1 MSYYSQ
7 SQQIDTNAITLKSLT
22 STDVDINCLTGNV
35 RINGIVP
42 GAGGG
47 GGGGGPYDGP
57 GNIRLNTG
65 NFIAEG
71 DGVATGLMTG
81 QTIAS
86 VGKVTAGGNL
96 ETNANIEIKT
106 NGNLT
111 LDGNGSI
118 LQLGGGKITSGSGG
132 IESLGDIKTI
142 GAFDLEIGKD
152 IYFDGTDIYH
162 RTNNP
167 AAQKSYKDYKQLPGL
182 NDANKFTGANQFNS
196 NTTEFAAKVSVGTRD
211 PQSLLFTQNL
221 ALNTSGNIE
230 SKTINNG
237 TLIQCGNI
245 NCGNAGENEVR
256 ARVFKTRTNEHSSPE
271 GWTIEQQLPSNPAVP
286 FDRSLTFKGG
296 EANAFIS
303 IIDNAPGVIPNIVL
317 DPRTSVLGGL
327 ISATTYQVGQ
337 SIEGFLIEQPNT
349 GGDTNNLLIKAGSNE
364 GVVKFQNNAG
374 TINLAIIQKDPVT
387 NQGRIYCPA
396 IFFGTTGVHNSI
408 VNDTSG
414 PDSLVLKIRQATSSS
429 KVEFLDDEDASI
441 MEVKKTEIELG
452 PTIPITF
459 GAYNFRPQQYYRDI
473 TAFSFNHSALGAT
486 NQIFTT
492 NSSDWVNVNTG
503 ATNQTI
509 SMGNVS
515 NRGAYKLTLR
525 QTTAGTLG
533 QINDLRL
540 MSDIV
545 LTRANDNDPDIIL
558 PSPTVYSF
566 DSYDGQGQAPIIT
579 MSPGSFVYNVYATFP
594 QTSGNETANVRITL
608 TQMPYFA

>member
-7 SQQIDTNAITLKSLT
+7 SQQIDTNSITLKSLT

-35 RINGIVP
+35 KINGIVP
-42 GAGGG
+42 TGGG
-47 GGGGGPYDGP
+47 GIALPINGVGDITVT
-57 GNIRLNTG
+57 GNITAN
-65 NFIAEG
+65 G

-111 LDGNGSI
+111 LDGNGTI
-118 LQLGGGKITSGSGG
+118 LQLGSGKITSGSGG
-132 IESLGDIKTI
+132 IESTGDIKTI

-162 RTNNP
+162 RTINP
-167 AAQKSYKDYKQLPGL
+167 VAQKSYKDYKQLAGL

-211 PQSLLFTQNL
+211 PVSLLFTQNL

-237 TLIQCGNI
+237 TIIQCGNI

-256 ARVFKTRTNEHSSPE
+256 ARVYKTRTTEHNSPE
-271 GWTIEQQLPSNPAVP
+271 GWTIEQQIPSNPASN
-286 FDRSLTFKGG
+286 FDKSLTFTGG

-303 IIDNAPGVIPNIVL
+303 ILDSAHSGFVPNIVI
-317 DPRTSVLGGL
+317 DPRNSTLGGL
-327 ISATTYQVGQ
+327 LAATVHQVGQ
-337 SIEGFLIEQPNT
+337 GGEAYWLEQPNT
-349 GGDTNNLLIKAGSNE
+349 GGDADNLLIRAGSGE
-364 GVVKFQNNAG
+364 GSVKFKNNAYN
-374 TINLAIIQKDPVT
+374 IDLAIIQKDPVT

-408 VNDTSG
+408 VNDTTG

-429 KVEFLDDEDASI
+429 KVEFLDDANASI

-452 PTIPITF
+452 PSIPITF
-459 GAYNFRPQQYYRDI
+459 GAYNFRPQQFYKDI
-473 TAFSFNHSALGAT
+473 TAFSFNNSAIGVT
-486 NQIFTT
+486 NRIFTT
-492 NSSDWVNVNTG
+492 SDTDWINVNTG
-503 ATNQTI
+503 ATSQNL
-509 SMGNVS
+509 NLAVEA
-515 NRGAYKLTLR
+515 NKGAYKLTFR
-525 QTTAGTLG
+525 QISAGTLG
-533 QINDLRL
+533 QINGMRI

-545 LTRANDNDPDIIL
+545 LTLVNDGDPQITL
-558 PSPTVYSF
+558 PSPSSYAF
-566 DSYDGQGQAPIIT
+566 EAYDGIAPIIT
-579 MSPGSFVYNVYATFP
+579 MAPGFLVYNVYATFP
-594 QTSGNETANVRITL
+594 QVSGNETANVRITL

>member
-7 SQQIDTNAITLKSLT
+7 SQQINTNAITLKSLT

-42 GAGGG
+42 SAGGG

-118 LQLGGGKITSGSGG
+118 VQLGGGKITSGSGG
-132 IESLGDIKTI
+132 IESYGHIKTI
-142 GAFDLEIGKD
+142 GAFDAEIGKD
-152 IYFDGTDIYH
+152 IYFDGQDIYH
-162 RTNNP
+162 RTFNP
-167 AAQKSYKDYKQLPGL
+167 SAQQNYKDYKQLAGK
-182 NDANKFTGANQFNS
+182 NDNNVFTGSNQFNS
-196 NTTEFAAKVSVGTRD
+196 NATEFSAKVSVGTRD

-245 NCGNAGENEVR
+245 NCGNAGDNEVR
-256 ARVFKTRTNEHSSPE
+256 ARVYKTRTNEHSSPE

-286 FDRSLTFKGG
+286 FDRSLTFRGG

-303 IIDNAPGVIPNIVL
+303 IIDNAASIIPNIVL

-337 SIEGFLIEQPNT
+337 SIEAFLLEQPNT
-349 GGDTNNLLIKAGSNE
+349 GGDANNLLIKAGSNE

-429 KVEFLDDEDASI
+429 KVEFLDDADASI

-459 GAYNFRPQQYYRDI
+459 GAYNFRPIQYYKDI
-473 TAFSFNHSALGAT
+473 TNFSFNHNTIGPT
-486 NQIFTT
+486 NLIFTT
-492 NSSDWVNVNTG
+492 QDTDWVNLNSG
-503 ATNQTI
+503 AIGQALNL
-509 SMGNVS
+509 GVFA
-515 NRGAYKLTLR
+515 NRGAYKLTFR
-525 QTTAGTLG
+525 QTNGGTLG
-533 QINDLRL
+533 QINDMRI

-545 LTRANDNDPDIIL
+545 LTQPNDGAPQISL
-558 PSPTVYSF
+558 PSPSSYAF
-566 DSYDGQGQAPIIT
+566 EAYDGVAPEIT
-579 MSPGSFVYNVYATFP
+579 QTPGFLVYNVYATFP
-594 QTSGNETANVRITL
+594 QVSGNETANVRITL